1 MLRFATVLAIA
12 AWIGGLVALG
22 AIAAPAIFEVVSL
35 RQIPDARMVSG
46 AIFGE
51 ILRRFHLVSYACG
64 GLILLALA
72 ARAVLG
78 PRPRRF
84 AARFALATLMLAA
97 TLYSGFIISG
107 SIERVQHAIGVG
119 VAPSSLPVGDPRRT
133 EFGRLHAQSSMI
145 QLVPL
150 IGGVILMLLE
160 LGD

>member
-35 RQIPDARMVSG
+35 RQVPDARMVSG

-64 GLILLALA
+64 GLILVALA

-78 PRPRRF
+78 PAAAALRGPFWPRRADARRRRSIPASSSR
-84 AARFALATLMLAA
+84 AA
-97 TLYSGFIISG
+97 
-107 SIERVQHAIGVG
+107 
-119 VAPSSLPVGDPRRT
+119 SSACSTRSASASRRRACPLET
-133 EFGRLHAQSSMI
+133 RGGREFGRLHAPVEHDPARAAHRRRDI
-145 QLVPL
+145 
-150 IGGVILMLLE
+150 
-160 LGD
+160 